1 MTELSRRPR
10 SEPSTDAPLQPF
22 RFLWIAGACLLVA
35 LWVWRVLGP
44 AQPAGETSLSTPPIA
59 KSTVRPASVGVVVP
73 RPRIPGASVVAL
85 DTTATEVVAG
95 KLNEFA
101 KARRAVVHAMAQ
113 KLGVAVPADVDRY
126 FDAVEGR
133 RWEEAD
139 ELFLSLK
146 KRRDE
151 SQPRSRELDSLFP
164 AVHETVGVSEVVREW
179 PAEQL
184 LEYGNRILG
193 SLRPGMVYLG
203 GTDAGRYIP
212 TLLAETSEE
221 RPIVLTQ
228 NALADNSYLEYA
240 RFLHGDRLNAL
251 TPEDSNRAFQ
261 DYVEDA
267 RRRYEHG
274 QQFPN
279 EPPQIKPGEQVEVFG
294 GKTQVGGQVAVMAIN
309 ERLTQALM
317 QRNPGASF
325 AMEESYPFAASYAQ
339 ATTLGPV
346 LELGVSDA
354 SQLLTADRAA
364 QSVEYWKT
372 TANTMGGPDENSS
385 SAEQRRAY
393 AKMAAAQAGLLNQA
407 GFSESAMETYAIAAR
422 IHPGDPEVAFR
433 YSDLLVQQNRAQDAI
448 PIVRAAV
455 EAHPEQSGL
464 AQLLNR
470 LQAMQQPSS
479 KTTP

>member
-1 MTELSRRPR
+1 M
-10 SEPSTDAPLQPF
+10 
-22 RFLWIAGACLLVA
+22 
-35 LWVWRVLGP
+35 GP
-44 AQPAGETSLSTPPIA
+44 AQPSEEISLSTPSIA
-59 KSTVRPASVGVVVP
+59 KTMTPPASVGVVVP
-73 RPRIPGASVVAL
+73 RTRIPSAPIV
-85 DTTATEVVAG
+85 TTDSPATEVVAE
-95 KLNEFA
+95 KMNQFA
-101 KARRAVVHAMAQ
+101 KSRRAVAHAIAQ
-113 KLGVAVPADVDRY
+113 KLGVVVPVDIDHY

-164 AVHETVGVSEVVREW
+164 AVHETLGVSEVAREW

-212 TLLAETSEE
+212 TLLAETSEGE
-221 RPIVLTQ
+221 RPLVLTQ

-267 RRRYEHG
+267 RRRYDHD
-274 QQFPN
+274 QQFPH

-317 QRNPGASF
+317 QRNPGTSF

-372 TANTMGGPDENSS
+372 TASTVGGPDENSS
-385 SAEQRRAY
+385 SSEQRRAY

-455 EAHPEQSGL
+455 EAHPEQAGL
-464 AQLLNR
+464 VQLLNQLR
-470 LQAMQQPSS
+470 AMQPPSS
-479 KTTP
+479 TTAP